1 MDWNQNQRS
10 PRVTNNRPSMMEA
23 SSTYR
28 ISDNVLPPSTPI
40 SIGAAVAIVNSS
52 PNSSPLHEDIADIL
66 SPRRSD
72 SGGCSSS
79 SYSNSSSNLNM
90 NLNKRA
96 SETKPK
102 SNLSRVSS
110 KKETCTEDISENNKI
125 SSSDLGQSP
134 QSDKVKFMCSFGG
147 KILPR
152 PCDGKLRYVGGETRL
167 VSIGKTFTWAEF
179 ANRTLKVFNQ
189 PHIIKYQLPGEDL
202 DALISVSSDED
213 LQNMMEE
220 YEGLEKSD
228 GSLRLRIFLIST
240 NELEREGIECTPST
254 DYVVAVNHTVE
265 PSPKRSHSGDNLS
278 GQGFYPSPY
287 TSQSPPF
294 SPGPNKNYYDT
305 GNGFGFQNPVPI
317 LHLRKLSA
325 VDFGNA
331 SPITHVGINQD
342 ITPETFVRNDSDLS
356 GYHSEKC
363 YGRIENTPCM
373 PHVCSDSQLQEAKMS
388 EHDFVVPPLL
398 QNPFEK
404 DDFFS
409 RSNLDLTLHHENE
422 GPISKN
428 KIDNLALVIDPNY
441 SNTYD
446 KFNETQISSHDLLS
460 LENHVLTS
468 PFPVSNP
475 VNENLQGNFELM
487 ESKMGFGETLTRAE
501 KSFVINSSSTAPL
514 IILDSMEVMPNL
526 SSNDPFQNTPLT
538 DIGLNEVSNNN
549 NIISRDENECFIPL
563 EPMVKIEDVT
573 NEVTLGV
580 PSFSEGV
587 SHIVE
592 CAEVTNSS
600 HDFNIEVMRQICDF
614 SVRIFL

>member
-1 MDWNQNQRS
+1 VTLMDWNQNQRP
-10 PRVTNNRPSMMEA
+10 PRVTNNRFSMMEA
-23 SSTYR
+23 SSTNI
-28 ISDNVLPPSTPI
+28 ISGNVLPPSIPI
-40 SIGAAVAIVNSS
+40 SIGAAVAIANSC
-52 PNSSPLHEDIADIL
+52 PLHEDIADIL
-66 SPRRSD
+66 SLRQFD
-72 SGGCSSS
+72 NGGCSN

-90 NLNKRA
+90 NLNKKA

-102 SNLSRVSS
+102 SNLIHVSS
-110 KKETCTEDISENNKI
+110 EKETYIEDISENNKI
-125 SSSDLGQSP
+125 SSSDIGQSP
-134 QSDKVKFMCSFGG
+134 QSDKAKFMCSFGG

-202 DALISVSSDED
+202 DALISMSSDED

-240 NELEREGIECTPST
+240 NELEREDIECNPST

-278 GQGFYPSPY
+278 GQGFYPSPC

-305 GNGFGFQNPVPI
+305 CNGFEFQNTVPI

-331 SPITHVGINQD
+331 SPITHVGINQG

-363 YGRIENTPCM
+363 YEHIENTPCM
-373 PHVCSDSQLQEAKMS
+373 PHAYSDPQLQEAKMS
-388 EHDFVVPPLL
+388 ELDFVVPPLL

-404 DDFFS
+404 DEFFS
-409 RSNLDLTLHHENE
+409 RSNLNLTLHHDHD

-428 KIDNLALVIDPNY
+428 KIDNLALVVDINY
-441 SNTYD
+441 NNTYG
-446 KFNETQISSHDLLS
+446 KFNGTQISSCDLLS
-460 LENHVLTS
+460 LENQVPTS
-468 PFPVSNP
+468 PFPVSNS
-475 VNENLQGNFELM
+475 VNENLHGNFELM
-487 ESKMGFGETLTRAE
+487 KSKMGFGKTLTHAE
-501 KSFVINSSSTAPL
+501 EAFVVNSSNTAPL

-526 SSNDPFQNTPLT
+526 SSNDPLQNMPFT
-538 DIGLNEVSNNN
+538 DIRLNEVSYNN
-549 NIISRDENECFIPL
+549 NIISKVENENIIPL

-573 NEVTLGV
+573 NEIALGV

-587 SHIVE
+587 PHIVE
-592 CAEVTNSS
+592 CAEGANSS
-600 HDFNIEVMRQICDF
+600 HDFKTEVMRQI
-614 SVRIFL
+614 